1 MIERRSAQADDL
13 LELRGIGVTAA
24 AVLACVLVASGCA
37 TAPEASATHTCG
49 PTDKRF
55 IKTASV
61 NMTALGIWAAGY
73 QSGEIPPEKV
83 AEEAKNAARRLAH
96 AEPSDPSLRQAQRYM
111 NAMFEEYGEALEL
124 HAKGKRAGKRIH
136 RAYGLAN
143 FAREVLVEAE
153 PELGK
158 RGCDVGP
165 LL

>member
-1 MIERRSAQADDL
+1 M
-13 LELRGIGVTAA
+13 RGIGVTAA
-24 AVLACVLVASGCA
+24 AVLACVVVVSGCA

-49 PTDKRF
+49 PTGKRF

-61 NMTALGIWAAGY
+61 NMTALAIWAAGY

-96 AEPSDPSLRQAQRYM
+96 GEPSDPSLRQAQRYM
-111 NAMFEEYGEALEL
+111 NAMFEEYGEAVSLS
-124 HAKGKRAGKRIH
+124 AKGKGAGKRMH

-143 FAREVLVEAE
+143 FAREVLVAAE
-153 PELGK
+153 PELAK